1 MRTLW
6 LQYDPLDV
14 PNRLG
19 LKRHFTRF
27 QIEVIHILV
36 GATTHLFEQN
46 CDEVNIGPEA
56 IFNLAEMGLMILG
69 QVNKQQ
75 LILPVSE
82 SHGQSLAKTKMDMKR
97 TLSMNKD
104 F

>member
-1 MRTLW
+1 MSLVLATFCF
-6 LQYDPLDV
+6 PTV
-14 PNRLG
+14 ALG
-19 LKRHFTRF
+19 LVGT
-27 QIEVIHILV
+27 ILRL
-36 GATTHLFEQN
+36 TPLQFEQN

-82 SHGQSLAKTKMDMKR
+82 SHGQSLAKTKMDV
-97 TLSMNKD
+97 S
-104 F
+104 